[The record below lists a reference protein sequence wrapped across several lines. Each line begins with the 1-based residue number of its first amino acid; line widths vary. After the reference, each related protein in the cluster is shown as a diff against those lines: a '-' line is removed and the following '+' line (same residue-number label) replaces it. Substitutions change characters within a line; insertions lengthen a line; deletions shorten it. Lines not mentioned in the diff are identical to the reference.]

1 MNKLTRK
8 WKWDGAMTGYSGEH
22 ELLKCRKWIQSA
34 LDKGGDTHDFIDIVD
49 GVISGHMQLWS
60 GASGCAVT
68 EILVYPNKKILHVFL
83 AGGDQGHGIEQITD
97 MHDDA
102 VNWAKAQGCQGMSI
116 SGRKGWKKV
125 LESRGWRQQFT
136 TLAKEF

>member
-1 MNKLTRK
+1 MNIEEKL
-8 WKWDGAMTGYSGEH
+8 MN
-22 ELLKCRKWIQSA
+22 CRGWIQSA
-34 LDKGGDTHDFIDIVD
+34 LKKGGDTHSFIDIVD
-49 GVISGHMQLWS
+49 GVISGHMQLWM
-60 GASGCAVT
+60 GESGCAVT

-102 VNWAKAQGCQGMSI
+102 VAWAKAQGCQGMSI
-116 SGRKGWKKV
+116 SGRKGWKKI